1 MRYAVAILSSCV
13 VFIAATVFCWRT
25 HVGFRAE
32 FEQWVRDANTSGQL
46 PAEFKNVEPTSLVP
60 SQVGYELPGYWRL
73 RIDFTDA
80 LYRWRYFEFILMT
93 AAFVGIAYYRRPT
106 QIGTNRLYPGDLSVT
121 AQ

>member
-1 MRYAVAILSSCV
+1 MRYVFAIVCSCS
-13 VFIAATVFCWRT
+13 VFIAGTVFCWRT

-32 FEQWVRDANTSGQL
+32 FEQWVREASTSGQL
-46 PAEFKNVEPTSLVP
+46 PAEFKNVEPTSLGP

-73 RIDFTDA
+73 RFDFTDS
-80 LYRWRYFEFILMT
+80 LYRWRYLEFILMT

-106 QIGTNRLYPGDLSVT
+106 QIEKKRVYPGDSALT